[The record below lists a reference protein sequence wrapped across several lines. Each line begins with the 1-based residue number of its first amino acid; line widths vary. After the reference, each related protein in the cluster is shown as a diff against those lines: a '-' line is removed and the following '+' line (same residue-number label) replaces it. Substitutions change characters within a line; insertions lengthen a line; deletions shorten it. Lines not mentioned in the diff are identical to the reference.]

1 MNIYQKVLAVYA
13 KLRTAINHKAD
24 KADFAD
30 VFSPTASY
38 EVGMLVVKDDR
49 LYRCTSFHNGAWDGQ
64 DFERANVDDVL
75 SAKAQKSDIAPDFS
89 SDAEYS
95 DGQLVYYRG
104 ELYRCTATHSGPWD
118 YSHFQ
123 TEDANIAAALD
134 NVPVLSDL
142 DYDGM
147 VESLDNTFS
156 VYLKERT
163 FPVVDARSGDISA
176 ITLHMPYE
184 SLDSSSGES
193 SAFKVADALMRVD
206 TGASECIISTEQDA
220 EFVCSE
226 YGWNVLPANSINIL
240 TFTYAGTR
248 GVRNVWLVGVVS
260 QPIEDEES
268 PGSSS

>member
-24 KADFAD
+24 KTDFAD
-30 VFSPTASY
+30 IFSPTASY

-49 LYRCTSFHNGAWDGQ
+49 LYRCTSFHHGAWDGR
-64 DFERANVDDVL
+64 DFERTDVNDAL
-75 SAKAQKSDIAPDFS
+75 SAKAQK
-89 SDAEYS
+89 
-95 DGQLVYYRG
+95 
-104 ELYRCTATHSGPWD
+104 
-118 YSHFQ
+118 
-123 TEDANIAAALD
+123 
-134 NVPVLSDL
+134 SDL

-248 GVRNVWLVGVVS
+248 GVRHVWLVGVVS
-260 QPIEDEES
+260 QPI
-268 PGSSS
+268 